1 MLTDTIGVALIVG
14 GAAFVCS
21 GLVFLLPYGRRR
33 PTVEE
38 DIDEVDAALTRSR
51 QSRGELE

>member
-1 MLTDTIGVALIVG
+1 MLTDTIGVAMIVG

-21 GLVFLLPYGRRR
+21 GLVFMLPWPRYS
-33 PTVEE
+33 TVEE
-38 DIDEVDAALTRSR
+38 DIDEVDKALTRSR